1 MKTIER
7 DIFNANILIVDD
19 QEANISLL
27 EQLLAETGYTSV
39 TSTKN
44 PEKVFEMHR
53 THRYDLI
60 LLDLQMPIMDGFEV
74 MNALK
79 ANHDDAYLP
88 VLVLT
93 AQPNHK
99 LRALQAGAK
108 DFVSKPFDL
117 VEVKT
122 RIHNM
127 LEVRLLYKR
136 LENYN
141 KVLEQTVLERTAEL
155 RESEARYRSLT
166 ELASDWYWEQDENM
180 NFTKIS
186 GPVSDM
192 LGIHIGVLTGDANIE
207 ESNGDESSNT
217 QLTGW
222 DEAERR
228 KLQAIIA
235 ARQPFLDFVFHRNET
250 DGLQRRFQVSG
261 EPMFD
266 GHCRFVGYRGIGV
279 ELIGAIHSKNE
290 AN

>member
-1 MKTIER
+1 MKTIEQ

-53 THRYDLI
+53 TQRYDLI

-192 LGIHIGVLTGDANIE
+192 LGIHIGALTGDANIE